1 MLVVSLEVVVLISG
15 GTDEPDEPEA
25 MTRVSNDRSSS
36 SSQPWETVPTAIVGT
51 LSRPA
56 WAGPDTQRCGPP
68 ESQNKV
74 DVSITFVC

>member
-1 MLVVSLEVVVLISG
+1 VLVVREEVVVLISG
-15 GTDEPDEPEA
+15 GTDEPKA

-36 SSQPWETVPTAIVGT
+36 SSQAWETVPTAIVGT
-51 LSRPA
+51 LSRSA
-56 WAGPDTQRCGPP
+56 WAGPDTQSGGPS